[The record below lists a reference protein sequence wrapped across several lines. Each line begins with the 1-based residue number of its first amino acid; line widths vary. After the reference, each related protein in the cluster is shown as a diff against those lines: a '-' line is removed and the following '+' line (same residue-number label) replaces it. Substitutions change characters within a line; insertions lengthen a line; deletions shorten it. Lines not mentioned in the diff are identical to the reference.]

1 MKETLARAAGAR
13 SAPACGATIAA
24 QLFAH
29 GAARPPQRCR
39 RNASWPLVVVALLT
53 GCGQAAQGPAR
64 APQLQAPVTR
74 VPRVVVT
81 PESTT
86 TIPEMYTQALALQ
99 REAKHAEAAA
109 LLDRVVQLD
118 GDGEYADEALFQ
130 AGAEHDQA
138 GAFELAAA
146 RYEQFAV
153 RYPDAP
159 LSTTA
164 LVRATRLLAHL
175 EQWERAGALGQ
186 RLLGETRQLG
196 PFEAVVAYAA
206 SANARL
212 WLDDE
217 VGAAAFIEKGRAIV
231 EAQQLDAA
239 GRVSAD
245 LAGLYYA
252 LGELR
257 RRRAERI
264 VFDPMPENFTDALE
278 RRCQLLLDAQSAYSD
293 AMRAYEAHWSAMAGF
308 RVGEL
313 YQRLHEDLMQVKPPA
328 SANSDEKRALFE
340 GAMRLRYAILLEK
353 ASGMLQHT
361 LAMTERTGERS
372 GWVQRAAK
380 ARATIEAARRREQA
394 AIDKLPYSR
403 ATLDAALA
411 DVARRAQSKSSAS
424 PAGGAKRNP

>member
-1 MKETLARAAGAR
+1 MNETLARAAGDR
-13 SAPACGATIAA
+13 CAPAGGAAIAA
-24 QLFAH
+24 QPLN
-29 GAARPPQRCR
+29 AAAGPSLRRR
-39 RNASWPLVVVALLT
+39 RNASWRLVVVGLLT
-53 GCGQAAQGPAR
+53 ACGQSAHAPAR
-64 APQLQAPVTR
+64 APQSEAPVTH

-81 PESTT
+81 PASTT

-99 REAKHAEAAA
+99 REAKHSEAAA
-109 LLDRVVQLD
+109 LFDRVVELD
-118 GDGEYADEALFQ
+118 SEGEYADEALFQ

-138 GAFELAAA
+138 GAFDPAAA
-146 RYEQFAV
+146 RYEQFAL

-186 RLLGETRQLG
+186 RLLGETRKLG

-212 WLDDE
+212 WVDDE
-217 VGAAAFIEKGRAIV
+217 VGAAALIEKGRAIV

-313 YQRLHEDLMQVKPPA
+313 YQRLHEDLMQMKPPA
-328 SANSDEKRALFE
+328 SASSDEKRALFE

-372 GWVQRAAK
+372 EWVQRAAK

-394 AIDKLPYSR
+394 ALDKLPYSR

-411 DVARRAQSKSSAS
+411 ELSRRAQSKSSAA
-424 PAGGAKRNP
+424 PVGGAKRNP